1 MSKNIYLFKIETILR
16 MNEWMDWW
24 SRRRTWAKSFTT
36 QLLLLSPLQT
46 KRKLNFNPSS
56 TNLLNPTHSHVHVH
70 PSIFHW
76 KTVAAGPN
84 CMDEKEKRKS
94 HWIFYVSFLNSCQIQ
109 IPIKMSLL
117 YIHTIWWRKYM
128 DRIHTYWYA

>member
-1 MSKNIYLFKIETILR
+1 
-16 MNEWMDWW
+16 
-24 SRRRTWAKSFTT
+24 
-36 QLLLLSPLQT
+36 
-46 KRKLNFNPSS
+46 
-56 TNLLNPTHSHVHVH
+56 
-70 PSIFHW
+70 
-76 KTVAAGPN
+76 VAAGPN